1 MLSRTLRGVV
11 FAFGLLS
18 SAFLFAA
25 DTAPDGEASTQLVPP
40 NVWAVISFAVVV
52 FILWKKLIPVITG
65 AMDDRAEKIREALE
79 AADQA
84 KADAEA
90 AMATHQGNLETAR
103 QESRAI
109 IEEGKR
115 DAEKVKAQIVEDANK
130 EAVEISQRVSREIEL
145 AKEAALD
152 DLHQRS
158 VALSIDLASKL
169 IDKNLEAE
177 DNQKLID
184 ETVKGFSGN

>member
-1 MLSRTLRGVV
+1 MLSRTLQWTV
-11 FAFGLLS
+11 FAFLLLLP
-18 SAFLFAA
+18 AFLFAA
-25 DTAPDGEASTQLVPP
+25 DPAHSGDEPKPVIEPFY
-40 NVWAVISFAVVV
+40 WAVFSFVVV
-52 FILWKKLIPVITG
+52 LAILWKTLIPKITA
-65 AMDDRAEKIREALE
+65 AMDERAEKIREALE

-109 IEEGKR
+109 IDEGKR
-115 DAEKVKAQIVEDANK
+115 DAEKVKAQIIEDANR
-130 EAVEISQRVSREIEL
+130 EAGEISQRVTREIEL
-145 AKEAALD
+145 AKDAALD

-169 IDKNLEAE
+169 IDKNLKAK

-184 ETVKGFSGN
+184 ETVKGFSDN

>member
-1 MLSRTLRGVV
+1 MLSRTLQWTV
-11 FAFGLLS
+11 FAFLLLLP
-18 SAFLFAA
+18 AFLFAA
-25 DTAPDGEASTQLVPP
+25 DPAHSGDEPKPVIKPFY
-40 NVWAVISFAVVV
+40 WAVFSFVVV
-52 FILWKKLIPVITG
+52 LAILWKTLIPKITA
-65 AMDDRAEKIREALE
+65 AMDERAEKIREALE

-109 IEEGKR
+109 IDEGKR
-115 DAEKVKAQIVEDANK
+115 DAEKVKAQIIEDANR
-130 EAVEISQRVSREIEL
+130 EAGEISQRVTREIEL
-145 AKEAALD
+145 AKDAALD

-169 IDKNLEAE
+169 IDKNLKAK